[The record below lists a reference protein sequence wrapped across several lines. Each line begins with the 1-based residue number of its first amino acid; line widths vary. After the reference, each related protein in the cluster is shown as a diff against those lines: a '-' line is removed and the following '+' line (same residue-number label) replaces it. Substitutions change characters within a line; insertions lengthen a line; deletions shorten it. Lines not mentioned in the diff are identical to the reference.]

1 MPPDKPDEWLPTRQS
16 LLTRLKNWDDQEGWR
31 EFFDTYWRLIYSVA
45 SKAGLNDAEAQD
57 VVQETVLS
65 IAKKMRGFKYDPAIG
80 SFKAWL
86 LLNIRSRIAEHLRR
100 KSAARGRVEPTAEP
114 ETGTALLERIPDP
127 ALNQLD
133 AMWESEWQRNL
144 LEAALEKVKAKV
156 SARQFLIFDL
166 FALKQVPMGK
176 ITASLDVNAAQVYLA
191 KHRVGRL
198 LKEEL
203 RRLERR
209 SGE

>member
-100 KSAARGRVEPTAEP
+100 KSAARGRVESSAYP